1 MTTTQQD
8 HRSPGPIEEG
18 ILPSLADVDHAGWD
32 RLAGPDNFY
41 NSSAWAHALELAHG
55 DTALVTAASGG
66 RLLGALPVWPGEN
79 DEPGLFHLP
88 TLLPDVTQARSSA
101 YLWLGARRS
110 TYNELVCT
118 RGEARART
126 LDALFGTAL
135 RLARER
141 GLDGVVMPY
150 LAADDAR
157 ELARR
162 QPRASVLLHDAD
174 ANLAVAI
181 GGYAEQLARMSQ
193 PDRTRRR
200 AERRACE
207 RGGTTVLW
215 RPLDRREVVRQTAAL
230 VTQTRARH
238 GGTADPA
245 WMLRA
250 FEAQAA
256 TGVLDRAVGCFAVR
270 EGRPVAVNVCYAHGD
285 RLYARYFGF
294 DYRAAE
300 PHGEYFVLCYQA
312 PVDYAAA
319 CGFRR
324 YRLAISAWQIK
335 IRQGAVLSPLA
346 VAVLPLRGRLC
357 DPRTERR
364 HNARTARL
372 WTARCAARPWALDPG
387 WRAWAP
393 EAPARRR
400 PADHDPTAEGAPPCC
415 TWST

>member
-1 MTTTQQD
+1 MTTLQQAY
-8 HRSPGPIEEG
+8 RSPGTIEADV
-18 ILPSLADVDHAGWD
+18 LPSFAEVDPAAWD
-32 RLAGPDNFY
+32 RLVGPDNFY
-41 NSSAWAHALELAHG
+41 NCGAWVHALELAHG

-79 DEPGLFHLP
+79 DGPGLFHLP
-88 TLLPDVTQARSSA
+88 TLLPDVTEARSSA

-126 LDALFGTAL
+126 LDTLLGTAL

-162 QPRASVLLHDAD
+162 QPRATVLLHDAD
-174 ANLAVAI
+174 ANLAVAV

-207 RGGTTVLW
+207 RGDTTVEW
-215 RPLDRREVVRQTAAL
+215 RPLDRREAVRRTAAL
-230 VTQTRARH
+230 VTQTRARY
-238 GGTADPA
+238 GGTADPG
-245 WMLRA
+245 WMLRS
-250 FEAQAA
+250 FEAQAR
-256 TGVLDRAVGCFAVR
+256 TGVLDRAVACFAVR
-270 EGRPVAVNVCYAHGD
+270 DGHPVAVNVCYPHGD

-294 DYRAAE
+294 DHRAAE

-324 YRLAISAWQIK
+324 YRLAISAWRIK

-346 VAVLPLRGRLC
+346 VVVLPRHGRLC
-357 DPRTERR
+357 DPGTARR

-372 WTARCAARPWALDPG
+372 WATRCAARPWAL
-387 WRAWAP
+387 AP
-393 EAPARRR
+393 EWGGWDPDAADPPPA
-400 PADHDPTAEGAPPCC
+400 G
-415 TWST
+415 